1 MEGIRDSEEV
11 DLFVDERGGGGGALN
26 GKGKMKQ
33 AGEPE
38 RRIEMR

>member
-1 MEGIRDSEEV
+1 MEGTRDPEKV
-11 DLFVDERGGGGGALN
+11 DTFVDGWGGLDGE
-26 GKGKMKQ
+26 GKMKQ

>member
-11 DLFVDERGGGGGALN
+11 DLFVDERGALN